1 MIKTVII
8 EDKAIIRQNISFKIK
23 TFFNSDIEIVGEAE
37 SVASGFEIIQKTK
50 PDLLLL
56 DIQLTDGT
64 CFDLLDQL
72 KKQNFYL
79 IFITGFDNKAI
90 KAIKAGALDYILKPI
105 DNKEFKEAIT
115 RVINIDYNKK
125 QLKDSLEVTKENYQ
139 NDKPKRVVLKTMNA
153 YHILNEDEI
162 LYCKSDNNYTYF
174 FTDKGERILISKT
187 LKKTIEMLSKDI
199 FIHCHQ
205 SYLVN
210 SKHIKKYLK
219 EGYIILKEGTK
230 IPISFRK
237 KNSFLNAFFK

>member
-1 MIKTVII
+1 MLKTVII
-8 EDKAIIRQNISFKIK
+8 EDKPIIRKNISSKIEA
-23 TFFNSDIEIVGEAE
+23 FFSKDIKVVGEAE
-37 SVASGFEIIQKTK
+37 SVSTGLEIIQKTK

-72 KKQNFYL
+72 KAQNFYL

-115 RVINIDYNKK
+115 RVINIDYDKNE
-125 QLKDSLEVTKENYQ
+125 LKESLQVAKENYQ
-139 NDKPKRVVLKTMNA
+139 DDKPKRIVLKTMNA

-187 LKKTIEMLSKDI
+187 LKKTIEMLSKDT

-210 SKHIKKYLK
+210 SKYIKKYLK
-219 EGYIILKEGTK
+219 EGFLILKDETK
-230 IPISFRK
+230 IPISSRK
-237 KNSFLNAFFK
+237 KTSFLNSFFK

>member
-1 MIKTVII
+1 MLKTVII
-8 EDKAIIRQNISFKIK
+8 EDKPIIRQNIASKIK
-23 TFFNSDIEIVGEAE
+23 TFFDNDIEIVGEAE
-37 SVASGFEIIQKTK
+37 SVSSGFGIIQKTN

-72 KKQNFYL
+72 KDQNFYL

-115 RVINIDYNKK
+115 KVINIDYNKK

-139 NDKPKRVVLKTMNA
+139 NNKPKRVVLKTMNT

-174 FTDKGERILISKT
+174 FTDKGEKILISKT
-187 LKKTIEMLSKDI
+187 LKKSIEMLSKDL

-210 SKHIKKYLK
+210 SNYIKKYLK
-219 EGYIILKEGTK
+219 EGFLILKDGTK

-237 KNSFLNAFFK
+237 KNSFLDAFLK